1 MKGEEVVLAS
11 FQIIGYSGEALD
23 YFQKAIDAA
32 KENKF
37 DEARE
42 LMKTGKESINEAH
55 KVQTQM
61 LTEQANGEDVE
72 VSVILLHSQDHLMTT
87 LTYQRMANEYI
98 ELYERLSKI
107 ENRF

>member
-1 MKGEEVVLAS
+1 MKGEDAVMAS

-32 KENKF
+32 KEYKF
-37 DEARE
+37 TEARE
-42 LMKTGKESINEAH
+42 LMKTGKESVNEAH

-61 LTEQANGEDVE
+61 LTQQANGEEVE
-72 VSVILLHSQDHLMTT
+72 VSVILVHSQDHLMTT

-98 ELYERLSKI
+98 ELYERLYKI
-107 ENRF
+107 ENKI

>member
-1 MKGEEVVLAS
+1 MNGEDAVMAS

-37 DEARE
+37 DEARK
-42 LMKTGKESINEAH
+42 LMTTGKESVNEAH

-61 LTEQANGEDVE
+61 LTQQANGEDVE
-72 VSVILLHSQDHLMTT
+72 VSVILVHSQDHLMTT
-87 LTYQRMANEYI
+87 LTYQRMTNEYI
-98 ELYERLSKI
+98 ELYERLYKI
-107 ENRF
+107 ENKL